1 MPLIPVA
8 VLAFQLVAA
17 PPVDSA
23 ARDPINAT
31 AYDLAG
37 APLPASRFGARP
49 TLPALRLDD
58 GLALPPLGGSRD
70 SVPEYSAWYYRR
82 LDVHRWGSYAMLP
95 LFAYQYWAGTQLMR
109 GDDEGDDVE
118 DGHELAAT
126 GVATLFTVNTVT
138 GLWNLYEG
146 WNDPTDRTRKR
157 LHAILLLAADAGF
170 VATGL
175 LAEDADDSGSA
186 RRTHRNVAIGSM
198 ALATTGWLMMLDV
211 FR

>member
-1 MPLIPVA
+1 MSLVPLA
-8 VLAFQLVAA
+8 LLALQLVVSPSAEQVDGGA
-17 PPVDSA
+17 SVHPPVVM
-23 ARDPINAT
+23 
-31 AYDLAG
+31 G
-37 APLPASRFGARP
+37 APLPVSRFGAP
-49 TLPALRLDD
+49 PALPTPRLDD
-58 GLALPPLGGSRD
+58 GVVLSPFGGSRD

-109 GDDEGDDVE
+109 GDDERDDVE
-118 DGHELAAT
+118 DGHALAAT

-175 LAEDADDSGSA
+175 LAEEADDSGSA

-198 ALATTGWLMMLDV
+198 ALATTGWLMMLDI

>member
-8 VLAFQLVAA
+8 ILALQLVAS
-17 PPVDSA
+17 PPLDSA
-23 ARDPINAT
+23 VREPFSSDSE
-31 AYDLAG
+31 LMG
-37 APLPASRFGARP
+37 APLPVSRFGARP
-49 TLPALRLDD
+49 VTPSVRLDD
-58 GLALPPLGGSRD
+58 GLALPPLGGARD

-109 GDDEGDDVE
+109 GEDQDGDVKE
-118 DGHELAAT
+118 RHALAAT
-126 GVATLFTVNTVT
+126 GLAALFTVNTVT
-138 GLWNLYEG
+138 GLWNLAEG

-157 LHAILLLAADAGF
+157 LHAISLLAADAGF

-175 LAEDADDSGSA
+175 LAKDARDSGRA

-198 ALATTGWLMMLDV
+198 TLATTGWLMMLDL

>member
-1 MPLIPVA
+1 MPLFPVA
-8 VLAFQLVAA
+8 ILAFQLVVALPADSGARA
-17 PPVDSA
+17 PVPSA
-23 ARDPINAT
+23 AAE
-31 AYDLAG
+31 AG

-49 TLPALRLDD
+49 ALPAPRLDE
-58 GLALPPLGGSRD
+58 GRALPPLPVGQD

-109 GDDEGDDVE
+109 GDDEGEGVE

-170 VATGL
+170 LATGL
-175 LAEDADDSGSA
+175 LAEEADDSGRA
-186 RRTHRNVAIGSM
+186 RRTHRTVAIGSM
-198 ALATTGWLMMLDV
+198 ALATSGWLMMLDL

>member
-1 MPLIPVA
+1 MPLIPAAILA
-8 VLAFQLVAA
+8 VQLVVALPADSGAREPVPTAA
-17 PPVDSA
+17 A
-23 ARDPINAT
+23 E
-31 AYDLAG
+31 AG
-37 APLPASRFGARP
+37 APLPTSRFGPRP
-49 TLPALRLDD
+49 ALPAPRLDE
-58 GLALPPLGGSRD
+58 GRALPPLPVGQD

-109 GDDEGDDVE
+109 GDDEGEGVE

-175 LAEDADDSGSA
+175 LAEEADDSGRA
-186 RRTHRNVAIGSM
+186 LRTHRTVAIGSM
-198 ALATTGWLMMLDV
+198 ALATSGWLMMLDL

>member
-1 MPLIPVA
+1 MSLVPLA
-8 VLAFQLVAA
+8 LLALQLVVSPSAEQVDGRA
-17 PPVDSA
+17 SVPPPVV
-23 ARDPINAT
+23 T
-31 AYDLAG
+31 G
-37 APLPASRFGARP
+37 APLPVSRFGAP
-49 TLPALRLDD
+49 PALPTPRLDD
-58 GLALPPLGGSRD
+58 GLALPPFGGSRD

-175 LAEDADDSGSA
+175 LAEEADDSGSA

-198 ALATTGWLMMLDV
+198 ALATTGWLMMLDI

>member
-1 MPLIPVA
+1 MPLLPVA

-17 PPVDSA
+17 PPADSA
-23 ARDPINAT
+23 VREPIT
-31 AYDLAG
+31 AAAELTG
-37 APLPASRFGARP
+37 APLPVRRFGTRP
-49 TLPALRLDD
+49 ALPALRLDD
-58 GLALPPLGGSRD
+58 GLALPPLSGSRD

-109 GDDEGDDVE
+109 ADGDGDDVE

-126 GVATLFTVNTVT
+126 SVATLFTVNTVT

-175 LAEDADDSGSA
+175 LAAEADDSGSA

-198 ALATTGWLMMLDV
+198 ALATSGWLMMLDL